1 MAKNTSIYEM
11 IRGRRDIPDVNAIFE
26 PPVEN
31 DFDSEAQVYS
41 EEELTEVAKTL
52 SVHEIFIKQCDDT
65 HGIRDGDKEEMS
77 RFCESVMDAKALEL
91 TESQE
96 SLFVTGTVDMES
108 EEDVCIYSATEAYE
122 ETSKLTADSERIFV
136 RDTEKYPVHENDEDT
151 ADISEQNQSASALTE
166 YGYAQ
171 KVLRAEKLSYLSD
184 LEGTSIAR
192 YNSRYWDLLSPQRLK
207 DLTFQY
213 ICNGD
218 KHDIGNIDMCCR
230 NIANYI
236 MYEKRREYNSGN
248 SFTPADFRKIANRVV
263 FKNVIVDARTGKK
276 HSFTSNLPYYFGIDA
291 NYLDEDIETPFYD
304 KLKNDAT
311 GGDVDSMEMIDAMI
325 AYLII
330 PNRSGKC
337 FFVMANAKDS
347 GKSLLGNM
355 IGNLYEGQ
363 HVKNID
369 PEHLSQRF
377 AFASVEDKLLLSC
390 LEMDTDRLKKSAVA
404 NFKRITGEER
414 MRSENKHKD
423 DKTVPVRFKLL
434 LATNGGIYLPLG
446 MEDPAFYRRLIV
458 IPFIQSTPL
467 DSLINDLDKK
477 LWEERDAILSKC
489 IRKLRKYIA
498 KDGGIVFPES
508 KLSREMKASWMGE
521 RCVDDEFIRQAF
533 EYTGSNDDRIAIS
546 ELEEVYHHFCN
557 LRDTQGNG
565 LVISDRRALE
575 TKIMTTYR
583 EAYKKRSRVKTLRN
597 PKQSENTYAMHRI
610 KWRADFLRNID
621 FGCD

>member
-1 MAKNTSIYEM
+1 MAKNTSIHELA
-11 IRGRRDIPDVNAIFE
+11 RGQRDILDVDIFLE
-26 PPVEN
+26 PPVDDE
-31 DFDSEAQVYS
+31 FDSEEESYS
-41 EEELTEVAKTL
+41 EDELMEVAATL
-52 SVHEIFIKQCDDT
+52 SASEVFVRKCDES
-65 HGIRDGDKEEMS
+65 HGIRDGDREEMLVLNECGMAA
-77 RFCESVMDAKALEL
+77 RALEL
-91 TESQE
+91 TENQE
-96 SLFVTGTVDMES
+96 LLFVTGTADAES
-108 EEDVCIYSATEAYE
+108 EEDVGVYSATEAYE
-122 ETSKLTADSERIFV
+122 EARKLTADSERIFV
-136 RDTEKYPVHENDEDT
+136 RDTEKYPVHENDEDSPS
-151 ADISEQNQSASALTE
+151 ISEQNQFFGESSV
-166 YGYAQ
+166 YIYAQ
-171 KVLRAEKLSYLSD
+171 KVLSAEELSFLSNS
-184 LEGTSIAR
+184 EGTSIAR

-207 DLTFQY
+207 DLAFQY
-213 ICNGD
+213 ISDGD
-218 KHDIGNIDMCCR
+218 KHDIGNIDVCCR

-236 MYEKRREYNSGN
+236 IYEKRREYNSGN

-276 HSFTSNLPYYFGIDA
+276 HSFTSSLPYYFGIDA

-304 KLKNDAT
+304 KLKHDAT
-311 GGDVDSMEMIDAMI
+311 GGDADSMEMIDAMI
-325 AYLII
+325 AYLMI

-347 GKSLLGNM
+347 GKSLLGNF
-355 IGNLYEGQ
+355 IGKVYEGQ

-369 PEHLSQRF
+369 PDHLVQRF
-377 AFASVEDKLLLSC
+377 AFSGIEDKLLLSC

-404 NFKRITGEER
+404 NFKRITGEECI
-414 MRSENKHKD
+414 RSENKGKD
-423 DKTVPVRFKLL
+423 AKTIPIRFKLL

-565 LVISDRRALE
+565 LVISDRRTLE

-610 KWRADFLRNID
+610 KWRADFLRDIG